1 MAIEKRNAKA
11 CFDRTGRLI
20 LPGDSQIEQQMTLQD
35 RMLSMFLRKFIFN
48 PVFQAC
54 AGILPFRRPFSAWP
68 VFGLRNRRVLYC
80 AGLVSLAILSVGIA
94 HASSRIQ
101 SKRAPHDISADT
113 DPNSAFWRGVPS
125 IFADKSRN
133 GDKVAGYR
141 MEVRSR
147 WTPEN
152 LYILFIC
159 PYTRLYLKPDPKT
172 DVETNGLWHWDVA
185 EVFIGSDFQDIGRYK
200 EFEVSPQ
207 GEWVDLDINRD
218 HRGDSAGWKWNS
230 GFKVSARIDPATH
243 RWYAL
248 MKIPYQSIDSRPAS
262 GGNLLRVNFFL
273 SEGPAGADH
282 KAITWQPTHQ
292 NTFHVPKAFGT
303 LKLSAGR

>member
-1 MAIEKRNAKA
+1 M
-11 CFDRTGRLI
+11 FTI
-20 LPGDSQIEQQMTLQD
+20 LS
-35 RMLSMFLRKFIFN
+35 
-48 PVFQAC
+48 
-54 AGILPFRRPFSAWP
+54 FRRLFSAWP
-68 VFGLRNRRVLYC
+68 VFGLRNGRFFC
-80 AGLVSLAILSVGIA
+80 FAGLVSLVFLSVGIA
-94 HASSRIQ
+94 HASSRIE
-101 SKRAPHDISADT
+101 SKRALHDISADT
-113 DPNSAFWRGVPS
+113 DPNSAFWRGVPG
-125 IFADKSRN
+125 IFADKNRN

-147 WTPEN
+147 WTPKN

-159 PYTRLYLKPDPKT
+159 PYTQLYLKPDPKT
-172 DVETNGLWHWDVA
+172 DVETDGLWHWDVA
-185 EVFIGSDFQDIGRYK
+185 EVFIGSDFQHIGKYK

-218 HRGDSAGWKWNS
+218 RPQDSGGWKWNS

-248 MKIPYQSIDSRPAS
+248 MKIPYQSIDSKPAS

-273 SEGPAGADH
+273 SEGAGADH

-292 NTFHVPKAFGT
+292 HTFHVPKAFGT
-303 LKLSAGR
+303 LKLSAGRRK